1 VPAIALALGSSLVYG
16 VSDFL
21 GGLKSRS
28 LPLLSVLLV
37 SQGSALIALMVA
49 VAASGTEA
57 PEGEFLL
64 YGAIAGL
71 AEAVGVAAFY
81 RGLAVGVMSI
91 VSPIAATAPVVPV
104 VAAILLGEL
113 PGTIQVVGIV
123 LAVAGVGIISLEPE
137 RGESARDLTPSIL
150 FGMLTA
156 LGFGGFLVAMDAASE
171 GGVLWALFVVR
182 LASVTAF
189 ASAFLIRR
197 APLGVRRGGGP
208 GPRPDRIPDHRG
220 GLALRDR
227 YHRGT
232 AERRCRVELAL
243 SGGHDRPRPLLPEGA
258 LTATPAAGCRRRAL
272 RRGPDLGRLT
282 LRLSNR
288 VLSLT
293 CSPER

>member
-37 SQGSALIALMVA
+37 SQGSALVALTVA
-49 VAASGTEA
+49 VAVSGTEA

-64 YGAIAGL
+64 YAAIAGL
-71 AEAVGVAAFY
+71 AEAVGIAAFY
-81 RGLAVGVMSI
+81 HGLAVGVISI

-123 LAVAGVGIISLEPE
+123 LAVAGVGIISLESE
-137 RGESARDLTPSIL
+137 RRESAGDLTPSIL
-150 FGMLTA
+150 FGVLTA

-171 GGVLWALFVVR
+171 GGVLWALFVAR

-189 ASAFLIRR
+189 VSAFLIRR
-197 APLGVRRGGGP
+197 APLGVRPAEVPVLVLIGFL
-208 GPRPDRIPDHRG
+208 II
-220 GLALRDR
+220 
-227 YHRGT
+227 T
-232 AERRCRVELAL
+232 ADSLYA
-243 SGGHDRPRPLLPEGA
+243 
-258 LTATPAAGCRRRAL
+258 TATTEGLLSVVVVLSSLYPVVTIALARFYLKERL
-272 RRGPDLGRLT
+272 RRPQQLGVAAALAGA
-282 LRLSNR
+282 
-288 VLSLT
+288 VLISAA
-293 CSPER
+293 